1 MGKTTVSV
9 GGIRAVMMCAR
20 WLLLLAMA
28 SMACSQTVEEGAR
41 EFLKKFDEDASNLVY
56 QYSLASW
63 AYNTDISQENAD
75 KEVGVMLTDKFA
87 ISFLGKYGL
96 NQY

>member
-1 MGKTTVSV
+1 MHGENNRVSV

-28 SMACSQTVEEGAR
+28 SMACSQTVEERAR
-41 EFLKKFDEDASNLVY
+41 EFLNQFDEDASNLVY
-56 QYSLASW
+56 QYSLSSW

-75 KEVGVMLTDKFA
+75 KEVSV
-87 ISFLGKYGL
+87 
-96 NQY
+96 Q